1 MRLFYYGIINYRG
14 DILKNNMVTAQIIVK
29 ETKVGIIRIKNMNY
43 ISLTDLAKYQNSND
57 PSFTIK
63 NWLRR
68 INTIDYIGLWEK
80 IHNDNFN
87 LVEFDQIKTE
97 YGRNS
102 FSMSPTQWIKR
113 TNAIGIISKGGK
125 YSVGTFAHPD
135 IAFEFAS
142 WLSPEFKLYLITE
155 FERLKNNEAYQEKV
169 DWQAN
174 RLLSK
179 LNYLVNTDAIKNN
192 IVPKLTEFQKKF
204 IYAEEADV
212 LNVALF
218 GMTAK
223 EWRDKNPDLAENGN
237 IRDYTDLLHLVIL
250 NNLQNTNA
258 QLIEDNL
265 SQRDRLIK
273 LNNIA
278 RRQMK
283 ILKDNKNI
291 KELELLQKQVKY
303 DKILIE
309 LEKGDTNG

>member
-1 MRLFYYGIINYRG
+1 M
-14 DILKNNMVTAQIIVK
+14 KNNIITTEMVVK
-29 ETKVGIIRIKNMNY
+29 ETKVGVMRVGNVNY
-43 ISLTDLAKYQNSND
+43 ISLTDLAKYQNSSD
-57 PSFTIK
+57 PSFTVK

-68 INTIDYIGLWEK
+68 ITTIDYIGMWEE

-87 LVEFDQIKTE
+87 LGECDQIKTE

-102 FSMSPTQWIKR
+102 FAMSPTQWIKR
-113 TNAIGIISKGGK
+113 TNAIGIISKGGR
-125 YSVGTFAHPD
+125 YSIGTYAHPD

-155 FERLKNNEAYQEKV
+155 FERLKTNEAYQRKI

-179 LNYLVNTDAIKNN
+179 LNYIVHTDAIKNN
-192 IVPKLTEFQKKF
+192 IVPELTEKQKKLV
-204 IYAEEADV
+204 YAEEADV

-223 EWRDKNPDLAENGN
+223 EWREKNPKLAEEGN
-237 IRDYTDLLHLVIL
+237 MRDYTDLLHLIIL

-258 QLIEDNL
+258 QLIEENI
-265 SQRDRLIK
+265 SQKERLIK

-278 RRQMK
+278 RRQME
-283 ILKDNKNI
+283 ILKYNKNI
-291 KELELLQKQVKY
+291 KELETLQKQVNDDRLMIS
-303 DKILIE
+303 DK
-309 LEKGDTNG
+309 D

>member
-1 MRLFYYGIINYRG
+1 MKKDL
-14 DILKNNMVTAQIIVK
+14 VTTEIVVK
-29 ETKVGIIRIKNMNY
+29 ENKVGILRVGNVNY
-43 ISLTDLAKYQNSND
+43 ISLTDLAKYQNSSD
-57 PSFTIK
+57 PSFTVK

-68 INTIDYIGLWEK
+68 INTINYIGLWEE
-80 IHNDNFN
+80 IHNQDFN

-102 FSMSPTQWIKR
+102 FAMSPTQWVKR
-113 TNAIGIISKGGK
+113 TNAIGIISKGGR
-125 YSVGTFAHPD
+125 YSIGTFAHPD

-155 FERLKNNEAYQEKV
+155 FERLKTNEAYQEKI

-179 LNYLVNTDAIKNN
+179 LNYLVHTDAIKNY
-192 IVPKLTEFQKKF
+192 IVPTLTEKQKQF
-204 IYAEEADV
+204 VYAEEADV

-223 EWRDKNPDLAENGN
+223 EWRENNPELAKTGN

-258 QLIEDNL
+258 ELIEEKVP
-265 SQRDRLIK
+265 QRERLIR
-273 LNNIA
+273 LNNSA
-278 RRQMK
+278 RRQMRV
-283 ILKDNKNI
+283 LKDNKSL
-291 KELELLQKQVKY
+291 KDLELLQKQVNEENN
-303 DKILIE
+303 LI
-309 LEKGDTNG
+309 TN

>member
-1 MRLFYYGIINYRG
+1 M
-14 DILKNNMVTAQIIVK
+14 KNNIITTEMVVK
-29 ETKVGIIRIKNMNY
+29 ETKVGVMRVGNVNY
-43 ISLTDLAKYQNSND
+43 ISLTDLAKYQNSSD
-57 PSFTIK
+57 PSFTVK

-68 INTIDYIGLWEK
+68 ITTIDYIGLWEE

-102 FSMSPTQWIKR
+102 FAMSPTQWIKR
-113 TNAIGIISKGGK
+113 TNAIGIISKGGR
-125 YSVGTFAHPD
+125 YSIGTYAHPD

-155 FERLKNNEAYQEKV
+155 FERLKTNEAYQRKI

-179 LNYLVNTDAIKNN
+179 LNYIVHTDAIKNN
-192 IVPKLTEFQKKF
+192 IVPELTEKQKKLV
-204 IYAEEADV
+204 YAEEADV

-223 EWRDKNPDLAENGN
+223 EWREKNPKLAEEGN
-237 IRDYTDLLHLVIL
+237 MRDYTDLLHLIIL

-258 QLIEDNL
+258 QLIEENI
-265 SQRDRLIK
+265 SQKERLRK

-278 RRQMK
+278 RRQME
-283 ILKDNKNI
+283 ILKYNKNI
-291 KELELLQKQVKY
+291 KELETLQKQVNDDRLMIS
-303 DKILIE
+303 DK
-309 LEKGDTNG
+309 D

>member
-1 MRLFYYGIINYRG
+1 MKKDL
-14 DILKNNMVTAQIIVK
+14 VTAEIVVK
-29 ETKVGIIRIKNMNY
+29 ENNVGILRVGNVNY
-43 ISLTDLAKYQNSND
+43 ISLTDLAKYQNSSD
-57 PSFTIK
+57 PSFTVK

-68 INTIDYIGLWEK
+68 INTIDYIGLWEE
-80 IHNDNFN
+80 IHNKDFN

-102 FSMSPTQWIKR
+102 FAMSPTQWIKR
-113 TNAIGIISKGGK
+113 TNAIGIISKGGR
-125 YSVGTFAHPD
+125 YSLGTYAHPD

-155 FERLKNNEAYQEKV
+155 FERLKTNEAYQEKI

-174 RLLSK
+174 RILSK
-179 LNYLVNTDAIKNN
+179 LNYVVHTDAVKIY
-192 IVPKLTEFQKKF
+192 IVPTLTEEQKKF
-204 IYAEEADV
+204 VYAEEADV

-223 EWRDKNPDLAENGN
+223 EWRESNPELAKNGN

-258 QLIEDNL
+258 ELIEEKVPQ
-265 SQRDRLIK
+265 SERLVK
-273 LNNIA
+273 LNNSA

-283 ILKDNKNI
+283 VLKDNKNI
-291 KELELLQKQVKY
+291 KDLELLQKQVNEENN
-303 DKILIE
+303 LII
-309 LEKGDTNG
+309 D

>member
-1 MRLFYYGIINYRG
+1 MKKDLI
-14 DILKNNMVTAQIIVK
+14 TTEIIVK
-29 ETKVGIIRIKNMNY
+29 ENKVGILRIGNVNY
-43 ISLTDLAKYQNSND
+43 ISLTDLARYQNSSD
-57 PSFTIK
+57 PSFTVK

-68 INTIDYIGLWEK
+68 INTIDYIGLWEEL
-80 IHNDNFN
+80 HNQDFN

-102 FSMSPTQWIKR
+102 FAMSPTQWIKR

-125 YSVGTFAHPD
+125 YSIGTFAHPD

-155 FERLKNNEAYQEKV
+155 FERLKANEAYQEKI

-174 RLLSK
+174 RILAK
-179 LNYLVNTDAIKNN
+179 LNYVVHTDAVKAY
-192 IVPKLTEFQKKF
+192 IVPTLTDAQKKF
-204 IYAEEADV
+204 VYAEEADV

-223 EWRDKNPDLAENGN
+223 EWRESNPELAKNGN

-250 NNLQNTNA
+250 NNLENTNTE
-258 QLIEDNL
+258 LIEAKVPQNE
-265 SQRDRLIK
+265 RLVR
-273 LNNIA
+273 LNNSA

-283 ILKDNKNI
+283 VLKDNKNI
-291 KELELLQKQVKY
+291 KDLELLQKQVNE
-303 DKILIE
+303 DNNLIA
-309 LEKGDTNG
+309 N